1 MSGALPTS
9 PAFSSLKISSS
20 QPTFVTQAISG
31 RRQTRQIAG
40 QRWEMTANFPPMTR
54 AEFAPIYAF
63 LIKQRGMFDSF
74 TVAPPTVK
82 NSLGTGAGTPLV
94 NNAGGSQTGRSVIT
108 DGWSTGAT
116 VMKAGD
122 FISFAGH
129 TKIYM
134 LTADATSDVGGNVTL
149 AIEPGLVES
158 PAENAVITTS
168 GVAFTVALKNEMQE
182 FALNVDDLFRF
193 ELDLE
198 EAF

>member
-1 MSGALPTS
+1 M
-9 PAFSSLKISSS
+9 
-20 QPTFVTQAISG
+20 QPTFVTNAISG

-40 QRWEMTANFPPMTR
+40 QRWGLTAKFPPMTR

-63 LIKQRGMFDSF
+63 LIKQRGSFDSF
-74 TVAPPTVK
+74 TVAPPTLK

-94 NNAGGSQTGRSVIT
+94 NGASQTGRSVVT
-108 DGWSTGAT
+108 DGWSAGA
-116 VMKAGD
+116 MILKAGD

-129 TKIYM
+129 SKIYM
-134 LTADATSDVGGNVTL
+134 ITADATSDGSGNVTL

-168 GVAFTVALKNEMQE
+168 GVAFTVALKNEVQE
-182 FALNVDDLFRF
+182 FALSTAGLFSF